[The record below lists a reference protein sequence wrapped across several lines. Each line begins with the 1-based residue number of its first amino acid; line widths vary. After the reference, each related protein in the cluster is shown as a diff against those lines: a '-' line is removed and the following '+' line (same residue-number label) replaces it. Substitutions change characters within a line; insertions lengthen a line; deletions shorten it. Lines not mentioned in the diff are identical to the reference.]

1 MTDEV
6 KEWFKMPSITECL
19 VEYEKQDIGL
29 ISDVAKHGC
38 SGGVTG
44 ITYYAETTAFHDL
57 HQGEI
62 WQLVRDHADDSGL
75 KNGEFLQHISQDPTS
90 LTQLANDL
98 VWWAVEVRAQE
109 LHELAPA
116 AGAST

>member
-1 MTDEV
+1 M
-6 KEWFKMPSITECL
+6 S
-19 VEYEKQDIGL
+19 GL
-29 ISDVAKHGC
+29 
-38 SGGVTG
+38 
-44 ITYYAETTAFHDL
+44 TYYAETTAFHDH
-57 HQGEI
+57 HQEEI

-90 LTQLANDL
+90 LTGLVNDL

-109 LHELAPA
+109 LHAEAPA